1 MLKNYL
7 LIALR
12 VLKKNTLFSAINIA
26 GLSIGL
32 AASIIIYLWVYDELS
47 YDRFHENAERI
58 FRVERDMTVDGDNLQ
73 VSITSP
79 PVGPRVM
86 EDYPSVE
93 GYVRLAHDR
102 VMVEDSDKNQYNERF
117 FYADDSFFN
126 MFSFRLI
133 EGNAN
138 NCLSEPFTIAIS
150 RSYAIKYFGE
160 IPEPGSIL
168 NVNYSGD
175 ERQYRVTAI
184 FEDFPHNSH
193 IQADI
198 IGSFIS
204 LYDLRHEAM
213 MNSWM
218 ASNLYTYILLAEN
231 ADVAMLESNIQE
243 MVDDYFGPE
252 FKAFLDFDNPRDFL
266 TLTLRPLTGIHLN
279 ADRVWEIETPGSKVS
294 VMVFS
299 LVSLLLLIIAGIN
312 FMNLS
317 TARASRR
324 ALEVGVRKVS
334 GASRSQLVRQFLG
347 ESALFSFIAL
357 VLAIILIEL
366 ALPWFSQFTGKSMSL
381 AMVFAGWNPVIIA
394 LAWLALAFFAG
405 AYPAFF
411 LSSYKPS
418 HVLKGQKGSEGSQ
431 FFRRVLVAGQF
442 AVSIGLIICAIS
454 VYRQLQ
460 YINSKDL
467 GYDRF
472 GLINI
477 RVENR
482 SVFNSW
488 EGLQND
494 LEAIPEVKDVT
505 RSMVIPTDMR
515 YMDNPHVLRDDP
527 ETYFPIVNR
536 ADDRYLDA
544 FGMRLLAGS
553 DFSPSMVGDTAH
565 HYIINDAAR
574 KMFGFETPADAVG
587 RHIGLLAGRD
597 GETRDWGQVTGV
609 VDDFHYQPLTEVIK
623 PMVISSSLIG
633 HNNITLKVDESDM
646 SRVNRLIGDVWN
658 SHFPGQIYTSTFV
671 SQNFDRLHLTE
682 SRLQFILLIFTVLSV
697 FVACLG
703 LLGLSAFS
711 AERRIKEIGIRKAFG
726 AEVYQIIALISSE
739 FTRLVLISCLVALPA
754 AYFILREWLNN
765 FPYRRDIELWVF
777 AAAALIGLVTALV
790 TVLIQTWKA
799 SNVNPVETLKYE

>member
-47 YDRFHENAERI
+47 YDRFHENADRI
-58 FRVERDMTVDGDNLQ
+58 FRIERDMTMEDSRMQ
-73 VSITSP
+73 VAITSA
-79 PVGPRVM
+79 PVGPQIKD
-86 EDYPSVE
+86 DYPAVE
-93 GYVRLAHDR
+93 GFVRLAHDR
-102 VMVEDSDKNQYNERF
+102 VMVEDAARNQYNERF
-117 FYADDSFFN
+117 FYADDSFFTI
-126 MFSFRLI
+126 FSFRLI
-133 EGNAN
+133 EGNAGD
-138 NCLSEPFTIAIS
+138 CLVEPFTVAIS
-150 RSYAIKYFGE
+150 RSYANKYFGE

-175 ERQYRVTAI
+175 VRPYRVTAI

-193 IQADI
+193 IQADLI
-198 IGSFIS
+198 ASFS
-204 LYDLRHEAM
+204 TLYDIRHEMM

-231 ADVAMLESNIQE
+231 ADAPALEGDIQV

-266 TLTLRPLTGIHLN
+266 RLTLRPVTDIHLN
-279 ADRVWEIETPGSKVS
+279 ADRVWELESPGSKTS

-299 LVSLLLLIIAGIN
+299 LVSLLLLVIAGIN

-334 GASRSQLVRQFLG
+334 GATKSQLVRQFLG
-347 ESALFSFIAL
+347 ESALFSFLSL
-357 VLAIILIEL
+357 VLAVIMIEL
-366 ALPWFSQFTGKSMSL
+366 LLPWFSQFTGKSMTL
-381 AMVFAGWNPVIIA
+381 KMVFADWNPVIISA
-394 LAWLALAFFAG
+394 AWLALAFFAG

-418 HVLKGQKGSEGSQ
+418 HVLKGKKGAEGSQ
-431 FFRRVLVAGQF
+431 FFRRVLVTGQF

-460 YINSKDL
+460 YINNKDL
-467 GYDRF
+467 GFDRF

-488 EGLQND
+488 EALKD
-494 LEAIPEVKDVT
+494 ELAAIPEVTDVS

-536 ADDRYLDA
+536 ADDRYLGV

-553 DFSPSMVGDTAH
+553 NFSPAMVGDTAH

-574 KMFGFETPADAVG
+574 RMFGFETPSDAVG
-587 RHIGLLAGRD
+587 HPVGLLAGQD
-597 GETRDWGQVTGV
+597 GETRDWGQITGV
-609 VDDFHYQPLTEVIK
+609 VDDFHFQPLTEVIK

-633 HNNITLKVDESDM
+633 HSNITLKVDRNDM
-646 SRVNRLIGDVWN
+646 ARANRLIGDVWN
-658 SHFPGQIYTSTFV
+658 SHFPGQTYVSAFV

-682 SRLQFILLIFTVLSV
+682 SRLQVILLVFTFLSV
-697 FVACLG
+697 FVASLG

-711 AERRIKEIGIRKAFG
+711 AEQRFREIGVRKAFG
-726 AEVYQIIALISSE
+726 ASSYQIITLISSE
-739 FTRLVLISCLVALPA
+739 FARMVLISCLIALPVA
-754 AYFILREWLNN
+754 WFVLREWLNN
-765 FPYRRDIELWVF
+765 FPYRRDIEIWVF
-777 AAAALIGLVTALV
+777 AAAALMGLVTALA

-799 SNVNPVETLKYE
+799 SNINPVETLKYE

>member
-47 YDRFHENAERI
+47 YDRFHENAGRI
-58 FRVERDMTVDGDNLQ
+58 FRVERDMTMEDGHIQ
-73 VSITSP
+73 VPITSA
-79 PVGPRVM
+79 PVGPRVK
-86 EDYPSVE
+86 EDYPAVE
-93 GYVRLAHDR
+93 EFVRLAHDR
-102 VMVEDSDKNQYNERF
+102 VMVEDPNRNQINERF
-117 FYADDSFFN
+117 FYADESFFTI
-126 MFSFRLI
+126 FSFSLI
-133 EGNAN
+133 EGDAN
-138 NCLSEPFTIAIS
+138 DCLSEPFTVAIS
-150 RSYAIKYFGE
+150 SSYAIKYFGE

-168 NVNYSGD
+168 NVNYSGNA
-175 ERQYRVTAI
+175 RPYRVTAV

-193 IQADI
+193 IQADL

-218 ASNLYTYILLAEN
+218 ASNLFTYILLAEN
-231 ADVAMLESNIQE
+231 ADAALLENNIQE

-266 TLTLRPLTGIHLN
+266 RLTLRPLDDIHLN
-279 ADRVWEIETPGSKVS
+279 ADRVWEIETPGSRTS

-334 GASRSQLVRQFLG
+334 GASKSQLVRQFLG
-347 ESALFSFIAL
+347 ESALFSFLSL
-357 VLAIILIEL
+357 VLAILLMEL
-366 ALPWFSQFTGKSMSL
+366 LLPWFSLFTGKPMTLSMAL
-381 AMVFAGWNPVIIA
+381 AGWNPLIIIT
-394 LAWLALAFFAG
+394 AWLALAFLAG

-411 LSSYKPS
+411 LSAYKPS
-418 HVLKGQKGSEGSQ
+418 QVLKGNKGEEGNL
-431 FFRRVLVAGQF
+431 FFRRVLVTGQF
-442 AVSIGLIICAIS
+442 AVSIGLIICSVS

-460 YINSKDL
+460 YINNKDL
-467 GYDRF
+467 GYNRF

-477 RVENR
+477 RVEDR

-488 EGLQND
+488 EALRDD
-494 LEAIPEVKDVT
+494 LMAIPEVTDVT
-505 RSMVIPTDMR
+505 RSMVIPTDLR

-536 ADDRYLDA
+536 ADDRYLDV
-544 FGMRLLAGS
+544 FGMRMLAGER
-553 DFSPSMVGDTAH
+553 FTRAMVADTA
-565 HYIINDAAR
+565 YYYVINDAAR
-574 KMFGFETPADAVG
+574 RMFGFDTPHDAVG
-587 RHIGLLAGRD
+587 HPIGLLAGE
-597 GETRDWGQVTGV
+597 GETRDWGQITGV
-609 VDDFHYQPLTEVIK
+609 VEDFHYQPLTEVIK
-623 PMVISSSLIG
+623 PMVISSSLSG
-633 HNNITLKVDESDM
+633 HGNITLRVARKDM
-646 SRVNRLIGDVWN
+646 AHANQQIGDVWN
-658 SHFPGQIYTSTFV
+658 RFFPGQIYSGTFV
-671 SQNFDRLHLTE
+671 SQSFERLHLTE
-682 SRLQFILLIFTVLSV
+682 SRLQVILLVFTILSV

-711 AERRIKEIGIRKAFG
+711 AEQRFKEIGVRKAFG
-726 AEVYQIIALISSE
+726 AGSFQIIILISSE
-739 FTRLVLISCLVALPA
+739 FTRLVLFSSMIAIVPSW
-754 AYFILREWLNN
+754 FILREWLNN
-765 FPYRRDIELWVF
+765 FPYRRDIEIWVF
-777 AAAALIGLVTALV
+777 AAAVLTGLLTALV

-799 SNVNPVETLKYE
+799 SNVNPVEILKYE